1 MDDSLPQSVFT
12 VKSCSKKLR
21 IVTQCN
27 NGPCPIIAILNCLI
41 LQDRIKQPAPD
52 SVTAEE
58 MMTQLG
64 NYILKR
70 EIPEECTELLH
81 AQSTSL
87 EVCSSQQLL
96 KGLDIN
102 VKFKAVD
109 AFEFTPMLTLFD
121 FLDIKLFH
129 CWAPSPDDDEY
140 EELSKLSYNELVT
153 LLFDDEKEK
162 LKIWYNQTAS
172 QATEYGIFQ
181 IRSKM
186 KPGEIAVLFRNNHY
200 FVVTFQNDVMYSL
213 ITDQGYLHSPELVWE
228 ELTVSCDGLSV
239 NDDFLTKAQLLAI
252 DEKKARELQE
262 KLFKEAQ
269 QEARQS
275 PQRRPPTQVK
285 KPAAKKTKES
295 KDGCFLM

>member
-1 MDDSLPQSVFT
+1 
-12 VKSCSKKLR
+12 LR

-27 NGPCPIIAILNCLI
+27 NGPCPIIAIINCLI
-41 LQDRIKQPAPD
+41 LQDRIRKPPSD

-64 NYILKR
+64 NYILNR
-70 EIPEECTELLH
+70 LIPDECTELLH

-102 VKFKAVD
+102 LKFKAVD

-129 CWAPSPDDDEY
+129 CWTPSQDDDEY

-162 LKIWYNQTAS
+162 LKS
-172 QATEYGIFQ
+172 
-181 IRSKM
+181 
-186 KPGEIAVLFRNNHY
+186 
-200 FVVTFQNDVMYSL
+200 
-213 ITDQGYLHSPELVWE
+213 
-228 ELTVSCDGLSV
+228 
-239 NDDFLTKAQLLAI
+239 
-252 DEKKARELQE
+252 
-262 KLFKEAQ
+262 KLF
-269 QEARQS
+269 
-275 PQRRPPTQVK
+275 
-285 KPAAKKTKES
+285 
-295 KDGCFLM
+295 

>member
-1 MDDSLPQSVFT
+1 M
-12 VKSCSKKLR
+12 
-21 IVTQCN
+21 
-27 NGPCPIIAILNCLI
+27 I

-52 SVTAEE
+52 SVTAEQ

-70 EIPEECTELLH
+70 EIAHECTELLH

-129 CWAPSPDDDEY
+129 CWAPSSDDEEY

-153 LLFDDEKEK
+153 LLFDDKKEK

-186 KPGEIAVLFRNNHY
+186 KPGEIAVMFRNNHF
-200 FVVTFQNDVMYSL
+200 FVVTFQNDAMYSL

-228 ELTVSCDGLSV
+228 ELTVSCNGISV
-239 NDDFLTKAQLLAI
+239 NEDFLTKAQLLAI

-262 KLFKEAQ
+262 KLLKEAQ
-269 QEARQS
+269 QEARLS
-275 PQRRPPTQVK
+275 PQRRQQVK
-285 KPAAKKTKES
+285 KPAAAKAKES
-295 KDGCFLM
+295 KDVCFLM